1 MERASLAGRLAR
13 AVLLT
18 LVVLFFLFPIVWVL
32 LMSFQTNEQILR
44 IPPSIFFEPTLANYE
59 ALISGKLET
68 AAGTLE
74 IPFMN
79 NLKNSVILSTAS
91 VILAL
96 ILGVPAAYAFAR
108 DFMGVKSFAEAVEL
122 QAAFARKQFETISEQ
137 TRELQTLA
145 QKVSTDATRPVRQS
159 FEKAFKGFQPN

>member
-1 MERASLAGRLAR
+1 
-13 AVLLT
+13 
-18 LVVLFFLFPIVWVL
+18 
-32 LMSFQTNEQILR
+32 MSDT
-44 IPPSIFFEPTLANYE
+44 
-59 ALISGKLET
+59 T
-68 AAGTLE
+68 AAPKGAKAGAKAARGFDAPFEAFNINMPTVEVPAAFRE
-74 IPFMN
+74 IADKAVTN
-79 NLKNSVILSTAS
+79 SKDAYAKLKTAAEDATEAFEDS
-91 VILAL
+91 YETTRTGLVAL
-96 ILGVPAAYAFAR
+96 TRTSLDNAKSHTDAAYAFAR